1 MEVCKYFGACGGC
14 AYLNIPYEEELAEK
28 ERALRD
34 VLGTTEHLLEG
45 VIPAPASKGY
55 RNKMELAFGDESK
68 DGRLAL
74 GMRKRRSFYEVASLE
89 ECQLIPD
96 DFRKIALYTQGFF
109 RETGEAFYH
118 RKRHIGS
125 LRHLVLRRGEFTG
138 EILINLSTTSSL
150 QSDLWQWVSGLKAL
164 ELDGEMVGI
173 LHSVNDGV
181 ADVVKDEDIRVL
193 LGRDYFYER
202 ICGLDFKVTASSFF
216 QTNSAGA
223 EKLYGVVNDMA
234 PSQNVAYD
242 LYCGTGTIA
251 QVLSPNFEK
260 VIGVE
265 LNAAAIAA
273 AKENAK
279 LNGITNCEF
288 YAGDVT
294 AVLNE
299 KTDFPIAEVTI
310 VDPPR
315 DGLHPKALAKLIEIA
330 PPNLIYV
337 ACKPAS
343 LARDLV
349 TLIAAGYEPIRAIG
363 VDMFP
368 RTPHVELVM
377 FLRFSKKTK
386 NILQTP

>member
-1 MEVCKYFGACGGC
+1 MEICKHFGACGGC
-14 AYLNIPYEEELAEK
+14 KYLDISYDEELAEK
-28 ERALRD
+28 EKTLRE
-34 VLGTTEHLLEG
+34 VLGAAAHLLEG
-45 VIPAPASKGY
+45 VIPAPSPKGY

-96 DFRKIALYTQGFF
+96 DFRKIALFVQEFF
-109 RETGEAFYH
+109 RQSGEAFYH

-138 EILINLSTTSSL
+138 EILVNLSTTSSL
-150 QSDLWQWVSGLKAL
+150 QSDLDQWMNGLQSL
-164 ELDGEMVGI
+164 ELDGEIVGI

-181 ADVVKDEDIRVL
+181 ADVVKDEDIRIL
-193 LGRDYFYER
+193 FGRDYFLER
-202 ICGLDFKVTASSFF
+202 LCGLDFKVTASSFF

-223 EKLYGVVNDMA
+223 EKLYGVVKDMA

-273 AKENAK
+273 AKENAT
-279 LNGITNCEF
+279 LNGIINCEF

-294 AVLNE
+294 AILNE
-299 KTDFPIAEVTI
+299 ETELPFPEVAV

-349 TLIAAGYEPIRAIG
+349 ALTTAGYEPIRGIG

-368 RTPHVELVM
+368 RTPHIELVM

-386 NILQTP
+386 NIL